1 MSYLSTVLITD
12 MLYFLLACLI
22 PHPGAVNDEVV
33 RKGRASKEKK
43 ARASYRGKGKGKASA
58 SKSSRV
64 AVSGSARRAPV
75 NSTRSKRGQRS
86 RLNRLFAKSIRC
98 SEERGVA
105 AKAHSK
111 DVAVAL
117 SRSGRQHAAARA
129 KGSKRRKP
137 ASDEEAE
144 DEVSLGEQ
152 LLSRMSFGFSSVK
165 FW

>member
-1 MSYLSTVLITD
+1 MLITD

-117 SRSGRQHAAARA
+117 SRSDPTLQSQGNPCAHLIILYLISYRLLIYLRAR
-129 KGSKRRKP
+129 G
-137 ASDEEAE
+137 
-144 DEVSLGEQ
+144 
-152 LLSRMSFGFSSVK
+152 
-165 FW
+165 